1 MGNLI
6 QGTKIGSAKSR
17 ASPRN
22 LFYDSARVYVTLLCG
37 LHHLFHGLSCK
48 VIVHSD
54 LLSSLAFVLS
64 MSAFLPTLSTLF
76 FNQVHYRVIRVLIVC
91 CSNGVVAMNI
101 YPPHIPQQ
109 HFMGKQETG
118 SEVIATRIT
127 QEDNKQLA
135 PCVTIL
141 NDTTWKPIVQCIY
154 VYNEAIETK
163 GRSVQER

>member
-6 QGTKIGSAKSR
+6 QGTKTASGSAKSR

-54 LLSSLAFVLS
+54 LLSSLAFVLYTS
-64 MSAFLPTLSTLF
+64 TFLPILSILF

-101 YPPHIPQQ
+101 YPPYIPQQ
-109 HFMGKQETG
+109 QFMGRARDWIGGHRNADYPRRQQTTG
-118 SEVIATRIT
+118 PMC
-127 QEDNKQLA
+127 DN
-135 PCVTIL
+135 P
-141 NDTTWKPIVQCIY
+141 
-154 VYNEAIETK
+154 
-163 GRSVQER
+163 R